1 MLNKIKK
8 FIIKNKKSIIYAF
21 IISLFVIPF
30 IFIFISL
37 KKSWFD
43 GMSVAALI
51 YICLGFFIIILDIS
65 NFDTFNKLKKLFQ
78 IKKENNEKLTKYEK
92 MQMKV
97 LNIDNEKQKVKNKKI
112 NKFISWYIITYG
124 IILLIISL
132 PFIFLI

>member
-1 MLNKIKK
+1 
-8 FIIKNKKSIIYAF
+8 
-21 IISLFVIPF
+21 
-30 IFIFISL
+30 
-37 KKSWFD
+37 
-43 GMSVAALI
+43 MSVAALI

-92 MQMKV
+92 MQMKI
-97 LNIDNEKQKVKNKKI
+97 LNINDEKQKISNKKI
-112 NKFISWYIITYG
+112 SKFLSWYIIAYV